1 MTQPPG
7 FEHTNKSLV
16 CKLNK
21 ALYGL
26 KQAPRVWFDKL
37 QTTFLQFGFYA
48 SKCDPSLFIYSK
60 DNCLIYMIVYVGDM
74 IVTGNNTPLLQQLV
88 SHLNSAFSLKDL
100 GALDYFLGIEVKPQS
115 NGSLLITQSKYV
127 RDLLAKTD
135 MQEAKSLPSPMISDL
150 KLSKDGSTPFS
161 DPTLCRSIVRALQY
175 AVSTRP
181 DICFSV
187 NKVCQFMSNPLES
200 HWTAVKRI
208 LRHLKGTLSWGLIV
222 RPIPTSPLS
231 ILAYCDADW
240 GSDPDDRSVDAC
252 VFLGPNLISWWAKK
266 QAVIARSST
275 EAEYSSLAL
284 AKSELLWV
292 QSFLSELGVS
302 FTSPKV
308 LVIT

>member
-7 FEHTNKSLV
+7 FEHTSKSLV
-16 CKLNK
+16 CTLNK

-48 SKCDPSLFIYSK
+48 SKCNPSLFIYSK
-60 DNCLIYMIVYVGDM
+60 DNCLIYMIIYVGDM

-88 SHLNSAFSLKDL
+88 SQLNSAFSLKDL
-100 GALDYFLGIEVKPQS
+100 GTLDYFLGIEVKPQS

-135 MQEAKSLPSPMISDL
+135 MQEAKSLPSPKISDL
-150 KLSKDGSTPFS
+150 KLSKDGSIPFS
-161 DPTLCRSIVRALQY
+161 DPTPCRSIVRALQY

-200 HWTAVKRI
+200 HRTAVKRI
-208 LRHLKGTLSWGLIV
+208 LRHLKGTLSWGLLV
-222 RPIPTSPLS
+222 RHIPTSPLS

-240 GSDPDDRSVDAC
+240 GSDPDDRSVGAC
-252 VFLGPNLISWWAKK
+252 VFLDPSLISRWAKK
-266 QAVIARSST
+266 QPVIARSST

-292 QSFLSELGVS
+292 QSFLSELGSNLIKHMAV
-302 FTSPKV
+302 
-308 LVIT
+308 

>member
-7 FEHTNKSLV
+7 FEHANKSLV
-16 CKLNK
+16 FKLNK

-100 GALDYFLGIEVKPQS
+100 GALKYFLGIEVKPQS

-200 HWTAVKRI
+200 HWTTVKRI
-208 LRHLKGTLSWGLIV
+208 
-222 RPIPTSPLS
+222 
-231 ILAYCDADW
+231 
-240 GSDPDDRSVDAC
+240 
-252 VFLGPNLISWWAKK
+252 
-266 QAVIARSST
+266 
-275 EAEYSSLAL
+275 EAS
-284 AKSELLWV
+284 
-292 QSFLSELGVS
+292 
-302 FTSPKV
+302 
-308 LVIT
+308 

>member
-1 MTQPPG
+1 
-7 FEHTNKSLV
+7 
-16 CKLNK
+16 
-21 ALYGL
+21 
-26 KQAPRVWFDKL
+26 
-37 QTTFLQFGFYA
+37 
-48 SKCDPSLFIYSK
+48 
-60 DNCLIYMIVYVGDM
+60 MIVYVGDM

-100 GALDYFLGIEVKPQS
+100 GALKYFLGIEVKPQS

-266 QAVIARSST
+266 QPVIARSST

-302 FTSPKV
+302 FTTPKV